1 MATLEGAGLRDDDI
15 CLSCKNDEAPYWK
28 IYRERESLSFSK
40 LINNLKSH
48 QLLQP
53 LFATIAWSLKP
64 KAVTT
69 SFGYV
74 EVESEF
80 LADRIWPISSDWE
93 SLIKKRKLS
102 PSHCSKHDCEYNNR

>member
-1 MATLEGAGLRDDDI
+1 MITIFIYYLQ
-15 CLSCKNDEAPYWK
+15 EALVRHHIEKSTGRGP
-28 IYRERESLSFSK
+28 LSFSK

-53 LFATIAWSLKP
+53 LFVTIAWTLKP

-80 LADRIWPISSDWE
+80 LADRIWPISSD
-93 SLIKKRKLS
+93 
-102 PSHCSKHDCEYNNR
+102 

>member
-1 MATLEGAGLRDDDI
+1 MTIFVYHARMITRHIEK
-15 CLSCKNDEAPYWK
+15 ST
-28 IYRERESLSFSK
+28 ERGSLSFSK

-53 LFATIAWSLKP
+53 LFIAIAWTLKP

-74 EVESEF
+74 KVESEF
-80 LADRIWPISSDWE
+80 LADRIWPISSD
-93 SLIKKRKLS
+93 
-102 PSHCSKHDCEYNNR
+102 